1 MSHEILLV
9 LAGNISPLVTTSVVK
24 GLEKSWH
31 RALHTAERQLLNQFA
46 DCGRLFSSI
55 DERVKATTYA
65 TSALS
70 KREAGVSVAFTPCC
84 QAVVEVLERRVVRQY
99 LTELADLEKRLLG
112 GDVNYTSTGGAA
124 ETIPLSQIQLKI
136 TSPWTRRLEYTH
148 ELLDFFYFSDLS
160 EADRAAVDAEDP
172 STFPFVSGSTIYERL
187 QSDAQVGYPD
197 LQNLVQECIVALEKC
212 WLRQFSRWL
221 LYGKLPSSFSAAH
234 DFMVLPVADL
244 DQDEVTAEYEIVKGS
259 FLHPISEQSTN
270 DALSVGM
277 LIAQASNNNDT
288 DMLKSVGK
296 LAKSI
301 SEHSE
306 KTMTFPMK
314 TLAIE
319 ELIRYTK
326 KQVYSNLL
334 DSILPTAQVQ
344 KLLALFRGI
353 YLLGDG
359 EFSMVFLDEL
369 EKKKNGSIAF
379 TTALNYLIDEKHNES
394 LASVP
399 KYLSYKKSS
408 SYTSA
413 FSDFVTGNHYKLRYR
428 LRWPVTIIVSPSVMP
443 SLSAIFDMLL
453 AIRKTILQL
462 NDLWR
467 QRRIHYSRSRA
478 SDFILWESLAFVYYF
493 LESYWAHIQ
502 ADLIDLRFEKLLNV
516 AQGQVND
523 NHDSDILADISDE
536 LESFAY
542 GLYDLLNLNN
552 REIVNTLGQF
562 LIACTQIYA
571 EVSRTFK
578 DQEDISID
586 TDKLSH
592 VKVLALQLLSM
603 FSEVQQERLAL
614 GEAAV
619 GVDELLVKFSDYR

>member
-9 LAGNISPLVTTSVVK
+9 LAGNISPLVTSSVLD
-24 GLEKSWH
+24 GLENSWH
-31 RALHTAERQLLNQFA
+31 RTLHTAERQLLNQFA
-46 DCGRLFSSI
+46 ECGRLFSSI
-55 DERVKATTYA
+55 DERVKSTMYA

-70 KREAGVSVAFTPCC
+70 RREAGISVAFTPCC
-84 QAVVEVLERRVVRQY
+84 QAVVEVLERRVVRKY
-99 LTELADLEKRLLG
+99 LMELADLEKRLLG
-112 GDVNYTSTGGAA
+112 GDVTYTSTGGAA

-160 EADRAAVDAEDP
+160 EEDRRAVDPNDL
-172 STFPFVSGSTIYERL
+172 STFPFVSGSTIYSRL
-187 QSDAQVGYPD
+187 QSDVQVGYPD
-197 LQNLVQECIVALEKC
+197 LQNLVQECIIALEKC

-244 DQDEVTAEYEIVKGS
+244 DRDEVTAEYEIVKGS

-288 DMLKSVGK
+288 EMLKSVGK

-301 SEHSE
+301 CGYSE
-306 KTMTFPMK
+306 KTMAFPMK

-334 DSILPTAQVQ
+334 DSILPTAEVQ
-344 KLLALFRGI
+344 KLLTLFRGI

-359 EFSMVFLDEL
+359 EFSMVFLDAL
-369 EKKKNGSIAF
+369 EQKNGSIAF
-379 TTALNYLIDEKHNES
+379 SAALNYLIDEKHNEF

-399 KYLSYKKSS
+399 KYLSYKKST
-408 SYTSA
+408 SYTSS
-413 FSDFVTGNHYKLRYR
+413 FSDFVTGYHYKLRYR

-467 QRRIHYSRSRA
+467 QRRVYYSRSRS

-493 LESYWAHIQ
+493 LESYWAHVQ
-502 ADLIDLRFEKLLNV
+502 ADLIDLRFEKLVIV
-516 AQGQVND
+516 AQIND
-523 NHDSDILADISDE
+523 NHDSDILAKISAE

-552 REIVNTLGQF
+552 REIVNTFKQF

-578 DQEDISID
+578 DQEDINID
-586 TDKLSH
+586 TDKLSN
-592 VKVLALQLLSM
+592 VKVLALRLLAM
-603 FSEVQQERLAL
+603 FSDVQQERLAR
-614 GEAAV
+614 GDAAA